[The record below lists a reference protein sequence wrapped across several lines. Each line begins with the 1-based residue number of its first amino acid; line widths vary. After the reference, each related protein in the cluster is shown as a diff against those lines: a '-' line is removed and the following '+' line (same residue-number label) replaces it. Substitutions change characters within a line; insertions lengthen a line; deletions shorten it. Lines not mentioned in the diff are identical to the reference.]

1 MNLNQVTLP
10 ALDVAESVAFYR
22 RMGFEL
28 IVDAPHYARFACPQ
42 GGASFSVH
50 RVGAVPQDSAVVVY
64 FEDEALDQTVRELQA
79 RGIVFTQEPRDEP
92 WLWREARTRDPSG
105 NVICLYRAGANRLH
119 PPWRVGAQAPRRA
132 DEGSPT

>member
-119 PPWRVGAQAPRRA
+119 PPWRVGTQAPRQV

>member
-28 IVDAPHYARFACPQ
+28 IVDSPHYARFACPQ

-50 RVGAVPQDSAVVVY
+50 RVSAVPEESAVVVY
-64 FEDEALDQTVRELQA
+64 FEDEALEQVDGARRSEPAPAGPNDDRQA
-79 RGIVFTQEPRDEP
+79 
-92 WLWREARTRDPSG
+92 S
-105 NVICLYRAGANRLH
+105 
-119 PPWRVGAQAPRRA
+119 
-132 DEGSPT
+132 